1 MSLGDKV
8 AIVTGGGSGIGA
20 AAAVAMA
27 AEGARVLVADVN
39 EAGAKTTVQRIEGAG
54 GQAIALTADVTR
66 AADNQ
71 ALVERA
77 TAAWG
82 RLAGFLANS
91 GVPQWETDGQEVDAT
106 TFDTIFDVNGQGVYP

>member
-1 MSLGDKV
+1 MSLRDKV
-8 AIVTGGGSGIGA
+8 AIVTGGGSGMGA
-20 AAAVAMA
+20 AAAGARA
-27 AEGARVLVADVN
+27 ADGARVLVADIN
-39 EAGAKTTVQRIEGAG
+39 EAGAKATVQRIEGAR

-82 RLAGFLANS
+82 RLDVFFANA
-91 GVPQWETDGQEVDAT
+91 GVPPWHTDLQEGGSQSLGTV
-106 TFDTIFDVNGQGVYP
+106 FHVH

>member
-1 MSLGDKV
+1 MSLRAKV
-8 AIVTGGGSGIGA
+8 AIVTGAGSGIGA

-27 AEGARVLVADVN
+27 ADGARVLVADIN
-39 EAGAKTTVQRIEGAG
+39 EAGAKATVQRIEGAR

-77 TAAWG
+77 TAWG
-82 RLAGFLANS
+82 RLHVFFANA
-91 GVPQWETDGQEVDAT
+91 GVPPRRTAVVEGGEETFVA
-106 TFDTIFDVNGQGVYP
+106 IFHD

>member
-1 MSLGDKV
+1 MRLRDRVG
-8 AIVTGGGSGIGA
+8 IVRGGGWGMGA
-20 AAAVAMA
+20 GAGVAMA
-27 AEGARVLVADVN
+27 GEGARVLVADIN
-39 EAGAKTTVQRIEGAG
+39 ETGAKATVQRIEGAR

-82 RLAGFLANS
+82 RLDVFFANA
-91 GVPQWETDGQEVDAT
+91 GVPQWKTDVEEVDGK
-106 TFDTIFDVNGQGVYP
+106 TFETIFDVN